1 MYDNVVVLNSINHRT
16 LKVRSGMGYDFAKEM
31 NSCILLGQE
40 FLEAAKFY
48 PVVFSVSG
56 ETITPV
62 AILGTRKNSFVG
74 PGGRWEAETYMPAF
88 VRRYPYI
95 LAEGFSQDGSLT
107 VCIDSD
113 YAGFDNEEGD
123 RLFTDEGENTPV
135 LDGVLEFL
143 KLYHG
148 QYEATKLFIDHI
160 RKLNIFKSVDANMA
174 PAGGETFTYRN
185 FLMIDEEAMHR
196 LPDDEIVKL
205 VRSGYMPW
213 IYANLY
219 SVTNFGRVLTRVE
232 NVDKE
237 EA

>member
-1 MYDNVVVLNSINHRT
+1 MYGNIVVLNSINHRT
-16 LKVRSGMGYDFAKEM
+16 LKVRSGTGYDFAKEM

-56 ETITPV
+56 EAITPV
-62 AILGTRKNSFVG
+62 AILGTRNNSFVG
-74 PGGRWEAETYMPAF
+74 PGGQWEAETYIPAF

-107 VCIDSD
+107 VCIDAD

-123 RLFTDEGENTPV
+123 RVFSDEGENTPV

-143 KLYHG
+143 KLYLA
-148 QYEATKLFIDHI
+148 QYEATKSFIDHI
-160 RKLNIFKSVDANMA
+160 RKLNIFKSVDANMTL
-174 PAGGETFTYRN
+174 AGGETFTYRN
-185 FLMIDEEAMHR
+185 FLMIDEETMYR
-196 LPDDEIVKL
+196 LSDDEIVKL

-213 IYANLY
+213 IYAHLY
-219 SVTNFGRVLTRVE
+219 SVTNFGRTLNRVG